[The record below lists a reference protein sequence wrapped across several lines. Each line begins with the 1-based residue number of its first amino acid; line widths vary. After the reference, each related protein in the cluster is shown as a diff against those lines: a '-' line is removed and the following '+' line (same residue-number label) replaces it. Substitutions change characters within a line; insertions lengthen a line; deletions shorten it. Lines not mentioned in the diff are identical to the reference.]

1 MNQEDQANQVR
12 YFIYLDGL
20 RESGKTNMFGAVP
33 YLIAELS
40 ELSSESAQVILV
52 NWMKRKGIQER

>member
-33 YLIAELS
+33 YLMFAS
-40 ELSSESAQVILV
+40 GVTNRQMSGVCSQ
-52 NWMKRKGIQER
+52 K

>member
-33 YLIAELS
+33 YLIAEFP